1 MDDILGAKSQI
12 RGDMARMLSA
22 MTEDTVADRTS
33 RIEERLFGFANFQ
46 EARIPLLYI
55 SVGREVNTRRII
67 SRCYGFNKMVIL
79 PLFEPDTGEAR
90 LLKIDDPSVDLRPG
104 SAGVRMPDPNRCK
117 EVPLECID
125 IAILPGLAFDEKGG
139 RLGGGDGTYDRLIP
153 KLPITTR
160 KVALTFEDQILGQI
174 PMEPHDRHVDIII
187 TESRIIY
194 KI

>member
-1 MDDILGAKSQI
+1 MDDIQGAKSQI
-12 RGDMARMLSA
+12 RADMARVLSA
-22 MTEDTVADRTS
+22 MTEDIVADRM
-33 RIEERLFGFANFQ
+33 RQIEDRLFGFANFQ

-55 SVGREVNTRRII
+55 NSGREVKTQRII
-67 SRCYGFNKMVIL
+67 NNCYGFNKMVIL
-79 PLFEPDTGEAR
+79 PLFDPNTGEAR
-90 LLKIDDPSVDLRPG
+90 LLKIDDPSADLRRG
-104 SAGVRMPDPNRCK
+104 RSGTMEPDPNRCK

-139 RLGGGDGTYDRLIP
+139 RLGGGDGTYDRLLP

-160 KVALTFEDQILGQI
+160 KVALTLEDQILGQL